1 MGSGENL
8 EKVEAFFAEL
18 ASEGRTIVRG
28 MDSSSLA
35 LYVSHQALGRDVMLH
50 SNILI

>member
-28 MDSSSLA
+28 MVSSSLA
-35 LYVSHQALGRDVMLH
+35 LYMFPPSFG
-50 SNILI
+50 S